1 MSEIMKFELVNCKNI
16 IGLYEN
22 CNLYN
27 VLFWLK
33 KSVKWLEIKKSLQTK
48 FDKLFK
54 RPLRLLTILRI
65 KTCSYFYCSYFILIH
80 FRQHINR
87 R

>member
-16 IGLYEN
+16 LGLYEI

-33 KSVKWLEIKKSLQTK
+33 KV
-48 FDKLFK
+48 
-54 RPLRLLTILRI
+54 LTRFGRI
-65 KTCSYFYCSYFILIH
+65 KSQPLAFCGRI
-80 FRQHINR
+80 
-87 R
+87 